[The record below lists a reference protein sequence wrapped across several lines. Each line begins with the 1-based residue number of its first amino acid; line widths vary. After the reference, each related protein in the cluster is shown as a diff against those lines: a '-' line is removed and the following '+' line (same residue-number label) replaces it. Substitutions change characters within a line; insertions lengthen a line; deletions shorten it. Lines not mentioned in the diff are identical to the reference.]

1 MIDET
6 KTKAAAPGKKP
17 AAAKAAKPAKSVAA
31 PADTKPAVAAVN
43 GKTPDLVKAVPAA
56 PARNPLKP
64 KPATPV
70 VPLERVRPVE
80 SKAVATPPAPQV
92 DPVSK
97 NPDPVSKNPEP
108 VSKNPEPAPAKPEPV
123 AAKPEPAPRT
133 EPVAVAVEAAPVLAI
148 APVEPVAAPA
158 PVAPPVAAA
167 PQPVVAPAA
176 PAKTAAPAAK
186 AKIRPAKIRPAKISP
201 AKSAA
206 APEAESKPAAEPAA
220 KPASKPGSGEI
231 IDIPAAFEA
240 FRRPAEAVGE
250 ELPKTFRTLA
260 STGLDQ
266 TRDAYQRMRLS
277 AERLGEGFE
286 DGAKTAQ
293 TGLHEFQNR
302 WFDAVR
308 SQTDATLG
316 FMKAMSEARTL
327 SDVIELNAAH
337 ARRRF
342 EDASSRAKD
351 LAAVANRTLVR
362 TGETVRKA
370 VTDSIA
376 PRG

>member
-17 AAAKAAKPAKSVAA
+17 AAPKAAKPAKSVAA
-31 PADTKPAVAAVN
+31 PAVTKPAVAAVN
-43 GKTPDLVKAVPAA
+43 GKAPDLVKAVPAA

-80 SKAVATPPAPQV
+80 SKAADAPPARRV
-92 DPVSK
+92 
-97 NPDPVSKNPEP
+97 EP
-108 VSKNPEPAPAKPEPV
+108 VSKKPEPAPAKPEPV

-133 EPVAVAVEAAPVLAI
+133 EPVAAAVETAPVLAI
-148 APVEPVAAPA
+148 APVVPVAAPA

-167 PQPVVAPAA
+167 PQPVVAPA
-176 PAKTAAPAAK
+176 KTAAPAAK
-186 AKIRPAKIRPAKISP
+186 AKIRPAK
-201 AKSAA
+201 SAA
-206 APEAESKPAAEPAA
+206 APKPAA

-250 ELPKTFRTLA
+250 ELPKTFRSLA

-286 DGAKTAQ
+286 DGAKAAQ

>member
-17 AAAKAAKPAKSVAA
+17 AAPKAAKPAKSVAA
-31 PADTKPAVAAVN
+31 PAVTKPAVAAVN
-43 GKTPDLVKAVPAA
+43 GKAPYLVKAVPAA

-80 SKAVATPPAPQV
+80 SKAADAPPARRV
-92 DPVSK
+92 
-97 NPDPVSKNPEP
+97 EP
-108 VSKNPEPAPAKPEPV
+108 VSKKPEPAPAKPEPV

-133 EPVAVAVEAAPVLAI
+133 EPVAAAVETAPVLAI
-148 APVEPVAAPA
+148 APVVPVAAPA

-167 PQPVVAPAA
+167 PQPVVAPA
-176 PAKTAAPAAK
+176 KTAAPAAK
-186 AKIRPAKIRPAKISP
+186 AKIRPAK
-201 AKSAA
+201 SAA
-206 APEAESKPAAEPAA
+206 APTPAA

-250 ELPKTFRTLA
+250 ELPKTFRSLA

-286 DGAKTAQ
+286 DGAKAAQ

>member
-1 MIDET
+1 M
-6 KTKAAAPGKKP
+6 
-17 AAAKAAKPAKSVAA
+17 
-31 PADTKPAVAAVN
+31 
-43 GKTPDLVKAVPAA
+43 KAVPAA

-64 KPATPV
+64 KPTTPV

-80 SKAVATPPAPQV
+80 SKAVATPPAPRV
-92 DPVSK
+92 
-97 NPDPVSKNPEP
+97 DPVSKNPEP
-108 VSKNPEPAPAKPEPV
+108 VPAKPEPV

-133 EPVAVAVEAAPVLAI
+133 APVAVAVETAPVLAI
-148 APVEPVAAPA
+148 APVVPVAAPA

-167 PQPVVAPAA
+167 PQPVVAPVA

-186 AKIRPAKIRPAKISP
+186 AKIRPAK
-201 AKSAA
+201 SAA
-206 APEAESKPAAEPAA
+206 APKPAA

-250 ELPKTFRTLA
+250 ELPKTFRSLA

-266 TRDAYQRMRLS
+266 TRDAYRRMRLS

-286 DGAKTAQ
+286 DGAKAAQ